1 MDLST
6 GAEKEIVWGFGDDPH
21 GQAGNLGWGAFAPGE
36 FWPAS

>member
-21 GQAGNLGWGAFAPGE
+21 GQAGIIGWGVFAPGE
-36 FWPAS
+36 FWPAA